1 MYNIQIKQHP
11 GGKIFTLDDN
21 RMNLFAL
28 NEYDAKKLN
37 WNIAMAFEREYAQP
51 YKIFPVSEKQQMQK
65 VQDGSAD

>member
-1 MYNIQIKQHP
+1 MYNVQIKQQP

-28 NEYDAKKLN
+28 NELN